1 MMNPV
6 IKGYLQLTRPA
17 NLPTAA
23 ADILAGIAI
32 SGFFLTASHEQA
44 LGWPKFI
51 EVVIL
56 VCSTVLL
63 YAAGVVLNDVFDY
76 RLDKKERPERP
87 IPSGLVSLKLAAIF
101 GGSLM
106 VLGILAAFWVGL
118 TSGVVS
124 LTLGF
129 FILLYDTLGKQH
141 TIFGPLNM
149 GLCRGLNL
157 LLGIS
162 ILGNLN
168 HWEYA
173 IIPIIYI
180 AAITLISRGEVYG
193 DNKNHIVL
201 AAILYAIVITAIAFI
216 LIHSSRNILI
226 SLPFVVLFAALIYRP
241 LLRAYKENSP
251 QNIKMAVKTGVIS
264 IIVLDAV
271 LAVGLSYWWVGV
283 ITLLLLPISILL
295 SKLFAVT

>member
-1 MMNPV
+1 MNPV

-32 SGFFLTASHEQA
+32 SGFFLTTN
-44 LGWPKFI
+44 LGETLDWSAFI

-56 VCSTVLL
+56 VCSTVFL

-76 RLDKKERPERP
+76 RLDQKERPERP
-87 IPSGLVSLKLAAIF
+87 IPSGLVSLKSAAIF

-106 VLGILAAFWVGL
+106 ALGFLAAFWIGL
-118 TSGVVS
+118 TTGVVALS
-124 LTLGF
+124 LGLS
-129 FILLYDTLGKQH
+129 ILLYDALGKH
-141 TIFGPLNM
+141 HAFFGPLNM

-162 ILGNLN
+162 ILGDLT

-173 IIPIIYI
+173 IIPIVYI
-180 AAITLISRGEVYG
+180 AAITLISRGEVHG
-193 DNKNHIVL
+193 DNKKHILL
-201 AAILYAIVITAIAFI
+201 AALLYAIVVTTMTII
-216 LIHSSRNILI
+216 LLYSDQNILV
-226 SLPFVVLFAALIYRP
+226 SLPFVFLFAVLIFRP
-241 LLRAYKENSP
+241 LLKAYKKNSP
-251 QNIKMAVKTGVIS
+251 HNIKMAVKAGVIS

-271 LAVGLSYWWVGV
+271 FAVGFSYWWVGA